1 MILYHSKRTCLQNM
15 AIFSTNYSPKFVKFA
30 KCDQICQSL
39 ARCLPNRCQIVRSLA
54 RLDLL
59 VVTLGGREEEGAHLL
74 LEGRPNLADRRAGL
88 SFLIMKIHENTF
100 LSLKKRTFEFCALRK
115 R

>member
-15 AIFSTNYSPKFVKFA
+15 AILSTNSSSKFVKFA
-30 KCDQICQSL
+30 RCDQICQLL

-59 VVTLGGREEEGAHLL
+59 VVTLVGLEDEGAHLL
-74 LEGRPNLADRRAGL
+74 LDCRPNFADLRAGL
-88 SFLIMKIHENTF
+88 SLLIMKIHLF
-100 LSLKKRTFEFCALRK
+100 I
-115 R
+115 